1 MVIPNIG
8 FRCWNLT
15 TGECTGNIDYDVPDP
30 INYQTVFTNDENY
43 VLVSTGKTNIL
54 IDMTKNKVLK
64 EFNPWYTTY
73 KTGRGLVS
81 IAYDNDKNS
90 YIFGTA
96 DGCLIEWPLSVLTGN
111 SAVLDWCLQ

>member
-73 KTGRGLVS
+73 KNRQR
-81 IAYDNDKNS
+81 
-90 YIFGTA
+90 FGFYRPMTMIKIVISSERRM
-96 DGCLIEWPLSVLTGN
+96 DV
-111 SAVLDWCLQ
+111 